1 MQRPIGERTVEVTPA
16 AGLRLGIITPIVTLL
31 PRSHNPWEV
40 DASVDDLVAVAQA
53 ADRLGYHSL
62 GASEH
67 VAVPTDVD
75 PRRGLRYWDLLSTLS
90 FLAAKTQRIR
100 LATNVVVLP
109 YHHPLEVL
117 KRYSTLDRLS
127 GGRLIL
133 GVGVGS
139 LQEEFA
145 LLGRQFAGR
154 DARADDAIRAIR
166 AGWGKRVQHYHG
178 THFSYDDFNVDPIAV
193 QERVEIW
200 VGGRTERSLRRA
212 VELGDGWVPFLLGP
226 ERLAAMLARARQT
239 AAWQRRERP
248 LEIIL
253 WPEPAVDALHDA
265 DRVRRQAHEYL
276 ALGATILNYRFR
288 SESLAHHLDQ
298 MARLV
303 ELLADE

>member
-1 MQRPIGERTVEVTPA
+1 M
-16 AGLRLGIITPIVTLL
+16 RLGIITPIVTLL

-40 DASVDDLVAVAQA
+40 EASVADLVTVAQA
-53 ADRLGYHSL
+53 ADRLGYYHL

-75 PRRGLRYWDLLSTLS
+75 PRRGLRYWDLLSTLAY
-90 FLAAKTQRIR
+90 LAAKTERIR

-117 KRYSTLDRLS
+117 KHYSTLDRLS
-127 GGRLIL
+127 GGRVIL

-139 LQEEFA
+139 LTQEFN
-145 LLGRQFAGR
+145 LLGKRFAGR

-166 AGWGKRVQHYHG
+166 AGWGRRLQSYHG
-178 THFSYDDFNVDPIAV
+178 THFAYDDFNVDPTAA
-193 QERVEIW
+193 QEHVDIW
-200 VGGRTERSLRRA
+200 LGGRTERSLRRA
-212 VELGDGWVPFLLGP
+212 VELGDGWVPFLLEP
-226 ERLAAMLARARQT
+226 EQLAAMLARARRSES
-239 AAWQRRERP
+239 WQRRDRP

-265 DRVRRQAHEYL
+265 DHVRRQAEEYV

-288 SESLAHHLDQ
+288 SDSVAHYIDQ
-298 MARLV
+298 MARLI
-303 ELLADE
+303 ELLGGSDTPRE

>member
-1 MQRPIGERTVEVTPA
+1 M
-16 AGLRLGIITPIVTLL
+16 RLGIITPIVTLL
-31 PRSHNPWEV
+31 PRSHNAWEA
-40 DASVDDLVAVAQA
+40 DASVADLVTIAQA
-53 ADRLGYHSL
+53 ADRLGYHHL

-67 VAVPTDVD
+67 VAVPVNVE
-75 PRRGLRYWDLLSTLS
+75 PRRGLRYWDALSTLS
-90 FLAAKTQRIR
+90 FLAAKTDRIR
-100 LATNVVVLP
+100 LATNVIVLP

-117 KRYSTLDRLS
+117 KHYSTLDRLS
-127 GGRLIL
+127 GGRVIL

-145 LLGRQFAGR
+145 LLGRKFPGR

-166 AGWGKRVQHYHG
+166 AGWGTRVQRYHG
-178 THFSYDDFNVDPIAV
+178 THFSYDDFVVDPTAV

-226 ERLAAMLARARQT
+226 EQLAAMLSRARQT
-239 AAWQRRERP
+239 EAWQRRARP
-248 LEIIL
+248 PEIIL
-253 WPEPAVDALHDA
+253 WPEPAVDVLQDA
-265 DRVRRQAHEYL
+265 DRVRRQAHEYRT
-276 ALGATILNYRFR
+276 LGATILNYRFQ

-303 ELLADE
+303 EVLGDTDSARTE

>member
-1 MQRPIGERTVEVTPA
+1 M
-16 AGLRLGIITPIVTLL
+16 RLGIITPIVTLL
-31 PRSHNPWEV
+31 PRSHNSWEA
-40 DASVDDLVAVAQA
+40 DASVSDLVTIAQA
-53 ADRLGYHSL
+53 ADRLGYHHL

-67 VAVPTDVD
+67 VAVPINVE

-90 FLAAKTQRIR
+90 FLAAKTDRIR

-117 KRYSTLDRLS
+117 KHYSTLDRLS

-139 LQEEFA
+139 LQEEFT

-166 AGWGKRVQHYHG
+166 AGWGKRVQRYHG
-178 THFSYDDFNVDPIAV
+178 THFSYEDFVVDPAAV

-212 VELGDGWVPFLLGP
+212 VELGDAWVPFLLEP
-226 ERLAAMLARARQT
+226 KQLAAMLSRARQT
-239 AAWQRRERP
+239 EAWQRRARP
-248 LEIIL
+248 PEVVL
-253 WPEPAVDALHDA
+253 WPEPAVDVLKDA

-276 ALGATILNYRFR
+276 GLGATILNYRFQ
-288 SESLAHHLDQ
+288 SESLAHHIDQ

-303 ELLADE
+303 ELFADTKAPGTASSA

>member
-1 MQRPIGERTVEVTPA
+1 M
-16 AGLRLGIITPIVTLL
+16 RLGIITPIVTLL

-40 DASVDDLVAVAQA
+40 DASVSDLVTVAQA
-53 ADRLGYHSL
+53 ADRLGYYHL

-67 VAVPTDVD
+67 VAVPTGVD

-90 FLAAKTQRIR
+90 FLAAKTEHIR

-117 KRYSTLDRLS
+117 KHYSTLDRLS
-127 GGRLIL
+127 GGRVIL

-139 LQEEFA
+139 LNEEFE
-145 LLGRQFAGR
+145 LLGKRFAGR

-166 AGWGKRVQHYHG
+166 AGWGRRLQHYQG
-178 THFSYDDFNVDPIAV
+178 THFSYDDFNVDPTAV
-193 QERVEIW
+193 QERIDIW

-212 VELGDGWVPFLLGP
+212 VELGDGWVPFLLEP
-226 ERLAAMLARARQT
+226 KQLAAMLSRARQT
-239 AAWQRRERP
+239 EAWQRRERP

-253 WPEPAVDALHDA
+253 WPEPAVDALNDA
-265 DRVRRQAHEYL
+265 DRVRRQADEYR

-288 SESLAHHLDQ
+288 SDSVAHHLDQ

-303 ELLADE
+303 EILED